1 MSTAPP
7 GGPWEL
13 LADYSGCLEGTRQYH
28 LPQEERDKGSAFR
41 AAAVC
46 PTPGHGCHAD
56 YLAAVSY
63 GLRPARGVGATRGS
77 RVNGETS
84 AQGRRGAR
92 LVLPV
97 YMIPLISTDMLML
110 LLPLG
115 LVKFAAESWRLSQA
129 VGRRN
134 TAICSHTHVCARTR
148 FRHPRWTSRVT
159 ERGPDLSPAHT
170 VGSQ

>member
-1 MSTAPP
+1 MARGSSRLTTRVVEK
-7 GGPWEL
+7 EL
-13 LADYSGCLEGTRQYH
+13 VNATRHGKNATRGLPSEQLLCAQHRATDAVRTTPLRSPMGSG
-28 LPQEERDKGSAFR
+28 
-41 AAAVC
+41 
-46 PTPGHGCHAD
+46 
-56 YLAAVSY
+56 
-63 GLRPARGVGATRGS
+63 RPARGVGATRGS

-97 YMIPLISTDMLML
+97 YMIPLISTDMLIL

-134 TAICSHTHVCARTR
+134 TAICSHTRVCARAC